1 MKKNEKDLH
10 NKIKDTH
17 NSDWHKYAGISSG
30 LSILLPIISE
40 FEGAIADN
48 FIMGVG
54 GAGAVSVFAVL
65 MQIGRVASVI
75 PELETEH
82 HEHLKEEA
90 DNYREKVVEER
101 QKRID
106 SNYLHDL

>member
-1 MKKNEKDLH
+1 MKEIEEKIE
-10 NKIKDTH
+10 KTH
-17 NSDWHKYAGISSG
+17 HSEWHKYAGVTSTIG
-30 LSILLPIISE
+30 LLLPVISE

-48 FIMGVG
+48 IVFGVG